1 MFEIVNRYT
10 HALLYKSETATNVK
24 AAIIEAVKEG
34 ADLRDACL
42 EGADLR
48 GACLEGAYLE
58 GAYLRGAYLRG
69 AYLRDAYLRG
79 ACLEGA
85 YLEGADLRDACLEG
99 ADLRDA
105 DLRGADLRGA
115 YLRGACLRG
124 ADLRGAKGLL
134 SKGTNPLHIGGS
146 RHWIIVREDGYVT
159 VGCIHRPLVWWESE
173 YARVGKVEGYN
184 ETAIAEYKR
193 HIAYCRAWMELHGVV
208 EVIVKADASET
219 V

>member
-34 ADLRDACL
+34 ADLRDAYLEGADLRGAYLRDAYLRGAYL

-48 GACLEGAYLE
+48 GACLEGAYL
-58 GAYLRGAYLRG
+58 
-69 AYLRDAYLRG
+69 RD
-79 ACLEGA
+79 
-85 YLEGADLRDACLEG
+85 ADLRDACLEG

-115 YLRGACLRG
+115 DLRDAYLRGAYLRG

-193 HIAYCRAWMELHGVV
+193 HIAHCRAWMELHGVV

>member
-34 ADLRDACL
+34 A
-42 EGADLR
+42 
-48 GACLEGAYLE
+48 
-58 GAYLRGAYLRG
+58 YLR
-69 AYLRDAYLRG
+69 
-79 ACLEGA
+79 GA
-85 YLEGADLRDACLEG
+85 YLEGADLRG
-99 ADLRDA
+99 ADLEDA
-105 DLRGADLRGA
+105 YLRVA
-115 YLRGACLRG
+115 YLRGAYLRG

-193 HIAYCRAWMELHGVV
+193 HIAHCRAWMELHGVV

>member
-58 GAYLRGAYLRG
+58 GAYLRGAYLR
-69 AYLRDAYLRG
+69 DAYLRG

-115 YLRGACLRG
+115 YLRDAYLRG

>member
-48 GACLEGAYLE
+48 
-58 GAYLRGAYLRG
+58 
-69 AYLRDAYLRG
+69 D
-79 ACLEGA
+79 
-85 YLEGADLRDACLEG
+85 
-99 ADLRDA
+99 
-105 DLRGADLRGA
+105 
-115 YLRGACLRG
+115 

-193 HIAYCRAWMELHGVV
+193 HIAHCRAWMELHGVV